1 MQIKIFA
8 RRRGASDGLPA
19 AVRSLNMIK
28 LTKRVGGIAPSMTL
42 AMSAKS
48 AEMKAAGEKVIN
60 FGVGEPDFNT
70 PANIIQAA
78 KDAMDKGYTKYVAAA
93 GLPALK
99 KAVCEKFKRDNGLDY
114 KPSQIVICNGGKHA
128 IFNAVAAVVEE
139 GDEVIIP
146 SPYWLTYPE
155 VVRFFGAVPRYVA
168 TTRENGFKM
177 TAEQLEEAITP
188 KTAMLIFNSP
198 CNPTGAVYSEDE
210 IKAIAAVC
218 ERHNLCVLSDEMYE
232 KLVYDGLSHY
242 SIAQVSPR
250 MKELTIIVNGAS
262 KSYAM
267 TGWRLGYLAAAEH
280 VAKAIGS
287 FQSHATSNVN
297 TITQYAG
304 LAALEGD
311 QQPMYDMVEAFAAR
325 REKMMEILEGYRGV
339 GLDYVRPEGAF
350 YVMLVVDKF
359 YGRSN
364 SRKKIEGSMDFAMEL
379 LADEKVAA
387 TPGVCFGD
395 DECIRLSYALSLEEM
410 EEGLER
416 IKRFCLSLK

>member
-1 MQIKIFA
+1 
-8 RRRGASDGLPA
+8 
-19 AVRSLNMIK
+19 MIK
-28 LTKRVGGIAPSMTL
+28 LTKRVSEISPSMTL

-60 FGVGEPDFNT
+60 FGVGEPDFIT
-70 PANIIQAA
+70 PEHIIQAA
-78 KDAMDKGYTKYVAAA
+78 KDAMDAGYTKYVAAA

-99 KAVCEKFKRDNGLDY
+99 KAVCKKFARENALEYD
-114 KPSQIVICNGGKHA
+114 PSQIVISNGGKHA
-128 IFNAVAAVVEE
+128 ILNAVAAVVEE

-155 VVRFFGAVPRYVA
+155 VVRFFGGVPVYVP

-177 TAEQLEEAITP
+177 TAEQLEAAITP

-198 CNPTGAVYSEDE
+198 CNPTGAVYSEEE

-218 ERHNLCVLSDEMYE
+218 EKHELCVLSDEMYE
-232 KLVYDGLSHY
+232 KLIYDGLKHY
-242 SIAQVSPR
+242 SIAQVSPK
-250 MKELTIIVNGAS
+250 MKELTILVNGVS

-267 TGWRLGYLAAAEH
+267 TGWRLGYLAASAP

-297 TITQYAG
+297 TITQYAA

-311 QQPMYDMVEAFAAR
+311 QQPLEDMVKAFAGR
-325 REKMMEILEGYRGV
+325 RLKMLEILDGYKDL
-339 GLDYVRPEGAF
+339 GLDYVKPEGAF

-359 YGRSN
+359 YGKSCGA
-364 SRKKIEGSMDFAMEL
+364 KKIKGSMDFSMEL
-379 LADEKVAA
+379 LAEQKVAA
-387 TPGVCFGD
+387 TPGICFGD
-395 DECIRLSYALSLEEM
+395 DSCIRLSYALSLEEM
-410 EEGLER
+410 EEGLCR
-416 IKRFCLSLK
+416 IKDFCLGLK

>member
-1 MQIKIFA
+1 
-8 RRRGASDGLPA
+8 
-19 AVRSLNMIK
+19 MIK
-28 LTKRVGGIAPSMTL
+28 LTKRVSEISPSMTL

-60 FGVGEPDFNT
+60 FGVGEPDFIT
-70 PANIIQAA
+70 PEHIIQAA
-78 KDAMDKGYTKYVAAA
+78 KDAMDAGYTKYVAAA

-99 KAVCEKFKRDNGLDY
+99 KAVCKKFARENGLEYD
-114 KPSQIVICNGGKHA
+114 PSQIVISNGGKHA
-128 IFNAVAAVVEE
+128 ILNAVAAVVEE

-155 VVRFFGAVPRYVA
+155 VVRFFGGVPVYVP

-177 TAEQLEEAITP
+177 TAEQLEAAITP

-198 CNPTGAVYSEDE
+198 CNPTGAVYSEEE

-218 ERHNLCVLSDEMYE
+218 EKHELCVLSDEMYE
-232 KLVYDGLSHY
+232 KLIYDGLKHY
-242 SIAQVSPR
+242 SIAQVSPK
-250 MKELTIIVNGAS
+250 MKELTILVNGVS

-267 TGWRLGYLAAAEH
+267 TGWRLGYLAASAP

-297 TITQYAG
+297 TITQYAA

-311 QQPMYDMVEAFAAR
+311 QQPLEDMVKAFAGR
-325 REKMMEILEGYRGV
+325 RLKMLEILDGYKSL
-339 GLDYVRPEGAF
+339 GLDYVKPEGAF

-359 YGRSN
+359 YGKSCGA
-364 SRKKIEGSMDFAMEL
+364 KKIKGSMDFSMEL
-379 LADEKVAA
+379 LAEQKVAA
-387 TPGVCFGD
+387 TPGICFGD
-395 DECIRLSYALSLEEM
+395 DSCIRLSYALSLEEM
-410 EEGLER
+410 EEGLCR
-416 IKRFCLSLK
+416 IKDFCLGLK

>member
-1 MQIKIFA
+1 
-8 RRRGASDGLPA
+8 
-19 AVRSLNMIK
+19 MIK
-28 LTKRVGGIAPSMTL
+28 LTKRVSEISPSMTL

-60 FGVGEPDFNT
+60 FGVGEPDFIT
-70 PANIIQAA
+70 PEHIIQAA
-78 KDAMDKGYTKYVAAA
+78 KDAMDAGYTKYVAAA

-99 KAVCEKFKRDNGLDY
+99 KAVCKKFARENALEYD
-114 KPSQIVICNGGKHA
+114 PSQIVISNGGKHA
-128 IFNAVAAVVEE
+128 ILNAVAAVVEE

-155 VVRFFGAVPRYVA
+155 VVRFFGGVPVYVP

-177 TAEQLEEAITP
+177 TAEQLEAAITP

-198 CNPTGAVYSEDE
+198 CNPTGAVYSEEE

-218 ERHNLCVLSDEMYE
+218 EKHELCVLSDEMYE
-232 KLVYDGLSHY
+232 KLIYDGLKHY
-242 SIAQVSPR
+242 SIAQVSPK
-250 MKELTIIVNGAS
+250 MKELTILVNGVS

-267 TGWRLGYLAAAEH
+267 TGWRLGYLAASAP

-297 TITQYAG
+297 TITQYAA

-311 QQPMYDMVEAFAAR
+311 QQPLEDMVKAFAGR
-325 REKMMEILEGYRGV
+325 RLKMLEILDGYKSL
-339 GLDYVRPEGAF
+339 GLDYVKPEGAF

-359 YGRSN
+359 YGKSCGA
-364 SRKKIEGSMDFAMEL
+364 KKIEGSMDFSMEL
-379 LADEKVAA
+379 LAEQKVAA
-387 TPGVCFGD
+387 TPGICFGD
-395 DECIRLSYALSLEEM
+395 DSCIRLSYALSLEEM
-410 EEGLER
+410 EEGLCR
-416 IKRFCLSLK
+416 IKNFCLGLK

>member
-1 MQIKIFA
+1 
-8 RRRGASDGLPA
+8 
-19 AVRSLNMIK
+19 MIK
-28 LTKRVGGIAPSMTL
+28 LTKRVSEISPSMTL

-60 FGVGEPDFNT
+60 FGVGEPDFIT
-70 PANIIQAA
+70 PEHIIQAA
-78 KDAMDKGYTKYVAAA
+78 KDAMDAGYTKYVAAA

-99 KAVCEKFKRDNGLDY
+99 KAVCKKFARENALEYD
-114 KPSQIVICNGGKHA
+114 PSQIVISNGGKHA
-128 IFNAVAAVVEE
+128 ILNAVAAVVEE

-155 VVRFFGAVPRYVA
+155 VVRFFGGVPVYVP

-177 TAEQLEEAITP
+177 TAEQLEAAITP

-198 CNPTGAVYSEDE
+198 CNPTGAVYSEEE

-218 ERHNLCVLSDEMYE
+218 EKHELCVLSDEMYE
-232 KLVYDGLSHY
+232 KLIYDGLKHY
-242 SIAQVSPR
+242 SIAQVSPK
-250 MKELTIIVNGAS
+250 MKELTILVNGVS

-267 TGWRLGYLAAAEH
+267 TGWRLGYLAASAP

-297 TITQYAG
+297 TITQYAA

-311 QQPMYDMVEAFAAR
+311 QQPLEAMVKAFAGR
-325 REKMMEILEGYRGV
+325 RLKMLEILDGYKDL
-339 GLDYVRPEGAF
+339 GLDYVKPEGAF

-359 YGRSN
+359 YGKSCGA
-364 SRKKIEGSMDFAMEL
+364 KKIEGSMDFSMEL
-379 LADEKVAA
+379 LAEQKVAA
-387 TPGVCFGD
+387 TPGICFGD
-395 DECIRLSYALSLEEM
+395 DSCIRLSYALSLEEM
-410 EEGLER
+410 EEGLCR
-416 IKRFCLSLK
+416 IKDFCLGLK